1 MQRKGEKIDQRK
13 FKENEVQKMVSAEVK
28 KTTTHMYYIGLKLSE
43 KYFLYSKFYSNTAK

>member
-28 KTTTHMYYIGLKLSE
+28 KTTHIYYIGVKLSE
-43 KYFLYSKFYSNTAK
+43 KYHKGAISFIQNF

>member
-13 FKENEVQKMVSAEVK
+13 FKENGVQKMVSAEVK
-28 KTTTHMYYIGLKLSE
+28 KKQHMYYIGLKLSE